1 MLAQGAL
8 RRAGAVATKSAA
20 KLELPSEAT
29 EMEAHQVNTARVKIS
44 VSEFAKRR
52 TVPGHNVRV
61 GPHSTGA
68 VRPARPAVSV
78 PHLPAGAALNPR
90 IGLPLPAG

>member
-1 MLAQGAL
+1 MS
-8 RRAGAVATKSAA
+8 AGARGAEARRRGRKSAA

-61 GPHSTGA
+61 GPHSTA
-68 VRPARPAVSV
+68 VPPARPAVSV

-90 IGLPLPAG
+90 IGLPLPAF